1 MFNSNPLQKSVQ
13 AGYIG
18 NAGAPDTTVAGTW
31 TRDPFPPGQQPGV
44 NQLWRRG
51 MDNTPTGQ
59 RIKNLRDVMESNP
72 GAVFG
77 PQAMGQPA
85 MNIGNVASMST
96 VFNPFAGPG
105 EPFTRYTQGIENMQN
120 INQQSNAAQQPA
132 ETEEPLL
139 SGTGNS
145 FGRYVQALTNM
156 QNKDKVDNV
165 SQQPAETEELLIS
178 GTGNPIG
185 RYIQAMTNMQQT
197 KQAGFNRKTV
207 S

>member
-51 MDNTPTGQ
+51 MDNTPAGQ
-59 RIKNLRDVMESNP
+59 RIRDLRDLMKTNP

-77 PQAMGQPA
+77 PQAMGMPG
-85 MNIGNVASMST
+85 MNVGNMGGISVNKQEAFSPWAVMQAS
-96 VFNPFAGPG
+96 A
-105 EPFTRYTQGIENMQN
+105 R
-120 INQQSNAAQQPA
+120 
-132 ETEEPLL
+132 
-139 SGTGNS
+139 
-145 FGRYVQALTNM
+145 
-156 QNKDKVDNV
+156 K
-165 SQQPAETEELLIS
+165 
-178 GTGNPIG
+178 
-185 RYIQAMTNMQQT
+185 
-197 KQAGFNRKTV
+197 AGFDKKTV

>member
-72 GAVFG
+72 GAVLG

-96 VFNPFAGPG
+96 AFNPFAGPG
-105 EPFTRYTQGIENMQN
+105 EPFTRYIQGIENMQN

-145 FGRYVQALTNM
+145 FGRYVQALINM

-165 SQQPAETEELLIS
+165 PQQPTETEEPLIS
-178 GTGNPIG
+178 GTGNQFG
-185 RYIQAMTNMQQT
+185 RYIQAMKNMQQT

>member
-1 MFNSNPLQKSVQ
+1 MVNSVQ
-13 AGYIG
+13 GGYIG

-31 TRDPFPPGQQPGV
+31 TRDPFPQGQQPGV

-72 GAVFG
+72 GAVLG

-96 VFNPFAGPG
+96 AFNPFAGPG
-105 EPFTRYTQGIENMQN
+105 EPFTRYTQGIENMQD
-120 INQQSNAAQQPA
+120 
-132 ETEEPLL
+132 
-139 SGTGNS
+139 
-145 FGRYVQALTNM
+145 
-156 QNKDKVDNV
+156 KDKVDNV
-165 SQQPAETEELLIS
+165 SQQPTEMEEPLIS
-178 GTGNPIG
+178 GTGNPFG
-185 RYIQAMTNMQQT
+185 RYIQAITNMQQT